1 MVYHTKISE
10 SIYKA
15 SKSLLN
21 GEIIIYPTDTLYGF
35 GVDAT
40 NTLAIKKLN
49 ELKNRKTPYSIIV
62 NSLDMLKK
70 YAI

>member
-1 MVYHTKISE
+1 MVYHTEISE

-40 NTLAIKKLN
+40 NTEPISRLN
-49 ELKNRKTPYSIIV
+49 Q
-62 NSLDMLKK
+62 
-70 YAI
+70 